1 MNEPNVDPPVRLPP
15 GEGAVLGAALA
26 TEYFK
31 GRGDVH
37 GAMLQLARRLEE
49 AEIPYAVAGAL
60 GLFEHGYRRMTTDV
74 DLLVTA
80 DGLARFKARW
90 LGRGYVERF
99 AGSKGVRDAE
109 HDVAVDFLIAGDFPG
124 DGKPKPLAFPDP
136 AAVAV
141 GGPRVKVLPLPRLV
155 ELKLASGMTAPHRLK
170 DLADVVET
178 VRALDLPAAFGG
190 ELHPWVRPKFDE
202 LWAAAQHG
210 RDEDY

>member
-37 GAMLQLARRLEE
+37 GAMLQIARRLEE
-49 AEIPYAVAGAL
+49 AGIPYAVAGAL

-190 ELHPWVRPKFDE
+190 ELHPWVRTKFAE